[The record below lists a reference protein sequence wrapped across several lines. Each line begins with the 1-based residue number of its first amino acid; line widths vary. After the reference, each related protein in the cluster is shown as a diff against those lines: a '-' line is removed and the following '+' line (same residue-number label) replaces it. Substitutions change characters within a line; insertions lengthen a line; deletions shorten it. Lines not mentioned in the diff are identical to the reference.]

1 MKTPFNLPPEDIA
14 SFPNVA
20 GFPIPPPTPELVQN
34 VTAHLVD
41 YLAEHPEEI
50 PAYANSLKIP
60 PYAPTE
66 EKKPATPAISETRRN
81 AARARW
87 DRPRE
92 KSLRV
97 TVTIPPAVAQKLQA
111 AATASKKPVSRLV
124 AKCIET
130 ALPALL
136 LDTLA
141 GDAK

>member
-1 MKTPFNLPPEDIA
+1 MKTPLFDLRPEDAATLPTLPPW
-14 SFPNVA
+14 
-20 GFPIPPPTPELVQN
+20 
-34 VTAHLVD
+34 
-41 YLAEHPEEI
+41 
-50 PAYANSLKIP
+50 
-60 PYAPTE
+60 
-66 EKKPATPAISETRRN
+66 KKPATPDISETRRN

-97 TVTIPPAVAQKLQA
+97 TVTIPPTVAQKLQA
-111 AATASKKPVSRLV
+111 AATASKKPVSRVV